1 MTPRILEVRAR
12 ILKENDRVA
21 RDLRERFVAARVT
34 VIDLVSAPGAGKTEL
49 LVRTLREL
57 SRRARCAAIVG
68 DLATDNDARRL
79 AATGVAA
86 RQIETGGV
94 CHLEAQMVADALRDW
109 RLDQLDYLFIENV
122 GNLVCPASWDL
133 GAARRVLLQAV
144 TEGEDKPLKYPSL
157 IQTCDLV
164 LISKCD
170 LAASAEFDEAVA
182 RRNIAAAR
190 PGCAVLRVSARSGE
204 GFLEWVEYVEQCR
217 VGLGAVM

>member
-1 MTPRILEVRAR
+1 MTPRILEVRTR

-21 RDLRERFVAARVT
+21 RELRARFAAARVT
-34 VIDLVSAPGAGKTEL
+34 VVDLVSAPGAGKTEL

-57 SRRARCAAIVG
+57 SGRARCAAIVG

-94 CHLEAQMVADALRDW
+94 CHLEAQMVADALQDW

-133 GAARRVLLQAV
+133 GSARRVLLQAV

-164 LISKCD
+164 LLSKCD
-170 LAASAEFDEAVA
+170 LAASAEFDEAAA
-182 RRNIAAAR
+182 RRNIGAVR

-204 GFLEWVEYVEQCR
+204 GFLDWLAYIEQCR
-217 VGLGAVM
+217 AG